1 MQNNESIMYPECP
14 LKCIELIFMICL
26 FYLKV
31 PQKELEQRLG
41 GKECWWLL
49 QKALFPV
56 PISRQLQLPVTTSP
70 QNLILSSGI
79 HGYSQTHMCK
89 VNEDTHKGTHK

>member
-41 GKECWWLL
+41 GKEC
-49 QKALFPV
+49 
-56 PISRQLQLPVTTSP
+56 
-70 QNLILSSGI
+70 
-79 HGYSQTHMCK
+79 
-89 VNEDTHKGTHK
+89 